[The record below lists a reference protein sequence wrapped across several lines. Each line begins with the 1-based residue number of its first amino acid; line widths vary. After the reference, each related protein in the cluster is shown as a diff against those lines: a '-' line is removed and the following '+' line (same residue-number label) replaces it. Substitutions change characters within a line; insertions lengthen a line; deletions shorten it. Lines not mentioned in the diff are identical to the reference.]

1 MNNTKTL
8 NIKKRA
14 PDISNALKI
23 KTQQH
28 NFAQMSCLLLFCVPK
43 LIMTFRTQIHF
54 TFRIYCFSNVNLNFL
69 SAFGTSYY
77 THTLKVLSY
86 LTVTDYLSI
95 RKISNYDQVIL
106 LSSNNTWSSST
117 HFLPA
122 LRNRNTAV

>member
-28 NFAQMSCLLLFCVPK
+28 NFAQMSCLFFCVPK
-43 LIMTFRTQIHF
+43 LIMTFWTQIHF
-54 TFRIYCFSNVNLNFL
+54 TFRIYCFSNVNLDFL
-69 SAFGTSYY
+69 SAFWTSYY

-86 LTVTDYLSI
+86 FDCYRLFI
-95 RKISNYDQVIL
+95 NKKISNYDQVIL